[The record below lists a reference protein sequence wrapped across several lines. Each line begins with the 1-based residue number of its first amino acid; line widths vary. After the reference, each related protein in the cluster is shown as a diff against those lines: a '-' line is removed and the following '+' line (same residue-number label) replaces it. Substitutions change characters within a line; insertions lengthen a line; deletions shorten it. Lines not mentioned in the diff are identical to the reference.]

1 MNSKKKIYESLYSN
15 EVAVTPKNK
24 TLIHDY
30 INDNNN
36 NEPLVKKVKKSKYLK
51 ILFEDLITI

>member
-1 MNSKKKIYESLYSN
+1 MNSKKDLIKNKILSGKGHKTHNN
-15 EVAVTPKNK
+15 EVAVTLKNK

-36 NEPLVKKVKKSKYLK
+36 NEPPVKKVKKSK
-51 ILFEDLITI
+51 

>member
-15 EVAVTPKNK
+15 EVAVTPINK

-36 NEPLVKKVKKSKYLK
+36 NEPLVKKVKKSK
-51 ILFEDLITI
+51 